1 VTSAIIT
8 IMANRAGERIPSS
21 SPIFRKTSSINPR
34 VFIKM
39 PRATDSRGGSPLSL
53 AARADPPSF
62 PATAA
67 PMMMTATTHKRAPS
81 ISSR

>member
-39 PRATDSRGGSPLSL
+39 PRATDSRGVNPLSL

-62 PATAA
+62 PAMAVTT
-67 PMMMTATTHKRAPS
+67 MTPATTHMCAPW